1 MRIQQSEKYVGDNW
15 WNWSVWIEGTS
26 EEIEAVTSVEWQLH
40 PTFANP
46 IRRVTNKA
54 TNFRL
59 DTSGW
64 GVFPIHAS
72 VHLKNGNIEKLR
84 HYLELHYP
92 TSDESASANKSK

>member
-15 WNWSVWIEGTS
+15 WNWSVWIEGAS
-26 EEIEAVTSVEWQLH
+26 EEIEAVTSVEWRLH

-46 IRRVTNKA
+46 VRRVNDRT

-72 VHLKNGNIEKLR
+72 VYLKGGEIEKLQ
-84 HYLELHYP
+84 HYLQLHYP
-92 TSDESASANKSK
+92 NDPSSKEKSK